1 MKIQLQSIGV
11 MLAIIGFFAMLVFSV
26 GTLYWWKDDNV
37 ASPEPVK
44 PKIFSQLIA
53 EGLRYRD
60 SQNMGIDRFAFK
72 SCRIEKRR
80 KGAITFGAFNVLVV
94 DGLVLNLPAEASIPV
109 NSEPVGGSSF
119 SWMKGDGLDETLLRS
134 QGERLGMG
142 VGRVSGIRINGL
154 TVNRCDDTNGV
165 SFVFSAALAE
175 SGTGKEELRLQEC
188 AVRKPDGSKVRVNKA
203 RLILKPDP
211 KLVYVKDGVE
221 QSVGL

>member
-11 MLAIIGFFAMLVFSV
+11 TLAIIGFFAMLVLSV
-26 GTLYWWKDDNV
+26 GTLFWWKDDNV
-37 ASPEPVK
+37 AQPEPVK

-60 SQNMGIDRFAFK
+60 SQNMGVDRFTFK

-94 DGLVLNLPAEASIPV
+94 DGLVLNLPAEAPV
-109 NSEPVGGSSF
+109 SVNGEPVGGSSF

-134 QGERLGMG
+134 RGMG
-142 VGRVSGIRINGL
+142 MGMGRVSGIRINGL

-175 SGTGKEELRLQEC
+175 SGAGKEELRLQEC
-188 AVRKPDGSKVRVNKA
+188 AVCMPDGNKVRVNKA

-211 KLVYVKDGVE
+211 KLVYLKNGVE
-221 QSVGL
+221 ESLGL